1 MAATTPRA
9 GGTPIDPIPPP
20 GGLISPPVVVSAP
33 PRGVGRWVAAG
44 ALALAVGLLGYLL
57 FSGGGG
63 ATYRFEVANDSQLVL
78 GDQVQVGGVPVG
90 SVTAIGLTRG
100 YTAAVITI
108 QLNEG
113 PLVPLHA
120 GTTAQIRVPSLT
132 TAAGRYVALTP
143 GPNNRPAL
151 PSGALLP
158 SGSAQGTTDLD
169 QLFDTL
175 NPRTRKGLQQLFVG
189 TAEQYAGASAAA
201 GIDAEYFGPNL
212 AAINHIF
219 AEITRDQP
227 TFTNFLVHAA
237 QALTTLAAHREQLT
251 ELVGNGNKTFQAFGA
266 EQKSLEQGVAR
277 LGPTIEQGNRAFAQA
292 PSTVAA
298 LRRLANVSVPDTK
311 LLAPLLKRLTPL
323 VVAAGPVLHNLAL
336 AISRPGPSNDLTDAA
351 LTLPVL
357 AKALASG
364 SPNGVKALRES
375 VAPTSFLGP
384 YSPDFVSALRNFGAS
399 AGYFDGNG
407 NYARISPLFAD
418 FTLGAGN
425 TLTPAATPQKGLE
438 GLKSKQLL
446 RCPGAAATPP
456 PADGSAPF
464 TDNGLLGCDPGQ
476 VP

>member
-1 MAATTPRA
+1 MATTTPPRA
-9 GGTPIDPIPPP
+9 GGRPTGPPP
-20 GGLISPPVVVSAP
+20 PPVVVSPP

-44 ALALAVGLLGYLL
+44 VLALVVGVLGYIL

-100 YTAAVITI
+100 FTAAVITI
-108 QLNEG
+108 QLGEG
-113 PLVPLHA
+113 PLVPLHE

-143 GPNNRPAL
+143 GPNNGRPLA
-151 PSGALLP
+151 SGALLP

-175 NPRTRKGLQQLFVG
+175 NPATRKGLQEFFVG

-212 AAINHIF
+212 SAIDHIF
-219 AEITRDQP
+219 NEITRDQP
-227 TFTNFLVHAA
+227 VFVNFLVQAA
-237 QALTTLAAHREQLT
+237 KALTTLAAHHEQLT
-251 ELVGNGNKTFQAFGA
+251 ETIGNGNKAFQALGA
-266 EQKSLEQGVAR
+266 EQKSLQQGVAR

-292 PSTVAA
+292 PSTFAA
-298 LRRLANVSVPDTK
+298 LRRLAKVSLPDTK
-311 LLAPLLKRLTPL
+311 LLAPLFKRLQPL

-351 LTLPVL
+351 LELPTL
-357 AKALASG
+357 AKALETG
-364 SPNGVKALRES
+364 SPDGVKALRES
-375 VAPTSFLGP
+375 VGPTAFFGP
-384 YSPDFVSALRNFGAS
+384 YSPDLIGAVRNFGAS
-399 AGYFDGNG
+399 AGYYDGDG
-407 NYARISPLFAD
+407 NYARLSAVFDD

-446 RCPGAAATPP
+446 RCPGAGATPP

-464 TDNGLLGCDPGQ
+464 TDNGLLGCDPAQ